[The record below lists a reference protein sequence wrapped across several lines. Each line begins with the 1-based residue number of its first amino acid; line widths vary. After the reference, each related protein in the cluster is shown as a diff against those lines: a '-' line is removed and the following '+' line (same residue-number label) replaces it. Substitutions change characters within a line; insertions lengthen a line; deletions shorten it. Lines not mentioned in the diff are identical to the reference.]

1 MVEVKYWHCDKSIF
15 DKIKTAVAKDLGS
28 KEGGSRQQYRSRF
41 SMLAAHQLPRQLKVY
56 RHLSLM
62 YRNPGVF
69 VLYVAWAS
77 GSWISL
83 VDSTMQL
90 KLKHRGTELCYSIL
104 GSQPAIAWYPEM
116 QNFGPACAWPTES
129 ESELKKKKPPKPH
142 QVSTWTMWKA
152 PAWTSNSFALCCFF
166 CHSHDLLN
174 LEFHLLYFKRQDSN
188 VVFWKYLLFL

>member
-129 ESELKKKKPPKPH
+129 ESEFKKKKNH
-142 QVSTWTMWKA
+142 QNLTRWVHGQCGKHQRGQVIALLCAAFSVTVM
-152 PAWTSNSFALCCFF
+152 TSSI
-166 CHSHDLLN
+166 
-174 LEFHLLYFKRQDSN
+174 
-188 VVFWKYLLFL
+188 